1 MSVIV
6 NYSHFNRIA
15 ISPSETETPL
25 IVDANT
31 VLACSISLQ
40 RFKAVP
46 RNISQVG
53 ESGRGIQHFQF
64 SFRRPLNR
72 SVLRTMLVIEKPLR
86 VPRPEASDHQ
96 L

>member
-1 MSVIV
+1 MIV
-6 NYSHFNRIA
+6 NNFHFNRIA
-15 ISPSETETPL
+15 ISPSKTQAPL

-40 RFKAVP
+40 RFKAVS

-53 ESGRGIQHFQF
+53 ESSRGIQHFQL
-64 SFRRPLNR
+64 SLRRPLNR
-72 SVLRTMLVIEKPLR
+72 LITRTMIVVEKVLD
-86 VPRPEASDHQ
+86 VLRPEASDHQ

>member
-1 MSVIV
+1 VIV
-6 NYSHFNRIA
+6 NDFHFNRIA
-15 ISPSETETPL
+15 IGPSEAQTPL
-25 IVDANT
+25 IVYANT
-31 VLACSISLQ
+31 VLACSIPLQ

-53 ESGRGIQHFQF
+53 ESCRGIQHFQF

-72 SVLRTMLVIEKPLR
+72 LVSRTMLVIEKALC
-86 VPRPEASDHQ
+86 VLRPEASDHR